1 LIDLRSDTVT
11 RPTEAMRR
19 AMLEAPVGDDVFGED
34 PTVNRLEEYVAD
46 LLGKEAAL
54 YAPSGTMT
62 NQVGVQVN
70 TNRAEEVLLHE
81 GSHIFVYEAGAP
93 AMLSG
98 VQLRTLPGE
107 NGVID
112 PETVRAAVRPEDVH
126 FPRSRLLCLE
136 NTHNTSGGKVFPLE
150 DFAAVAT
157 TAKELGLKVHL
168 DGARLFNAQ
177 AATGVP
183 ASEWCAHA
191 DTVSVCSSKGLGAPV
206 GSLLAG
212 NEETIEAARRARKA
226 FGGGMR
232 QAGIIASAS
241 RAGLRVERGW
251 IRGQG
256 TGDQPRPRR
265 CRRPFRIPAGP
276 RPRRRA
282 RHPWQTRLRPLVH
295 TPRCWGKRD
304 RGRHS
309 SSGQDRRQRHRMLR
323 PVEVAPV
330 PATGLASP
338 LALLDEAL
346 RDGDSVPEDFADR
359 LRKAVEAG
367 DVEVLA
373 ARAED
378 QMLGVVVLAYR
389 LNVSAGGLF
398 ASIED
403 LQVHPEARCQGV
415 GRALLVAAH
424 ERCTKH
430 NISYVEAQVED
441 AAAET
446 FYASLGYEQETGVRV
461 LSRSLAIGH
470 TRTKS

>member
-19 AMLEAPVGDDVFGED
+19 AMFEAPVGDDVFGED

-93 AMLSG
+93 AMLSS

-107 NGVID
+107 NGVLD

-150 DFAAVAT
+150 DFAAVAA

-177 AATGVP
+177 AATGV
-183 ASEWCAHA
+183 AAREWCAHA

-212 NEETIEAARRARKA
+212 NEETIGVARRSRKA

-232 QAGIIASAS
+232 QAGIIAAAS
-241 RAGLRVERGW
+241 LYAFENHVDRLAEDHAHARKLAWGLR
-251 IRGQG
+251 
-256 TGDQPRPRR
+256 
-265 CRRPFRIPAGP
+265 
-276 RPRRRA
+276 
-282 RHPWQTRLRPLVH
+282 
-295 TPRCWGKRD
+295 
-304 RGRHS
+304 
-309 SSGQDRRQRHRMLR
+309 
-323 PVEVAPV
+323 
-330 PATGLASP
+330 
-338 LALLDEAL
+338 
-346 RDGDSVPEDFADR
+346 
-359 LRKAVEAG
+359 EAG
-367 DVEVLA
+367 YEAREPETNLVLVAVDDPSEFLLTLAREGVLA
-373 ARAED
+373 TPGKPGFVRFCTHLDVGE
-378 QMLGVVVLAYR
+378 R
-389 LNVSAGGLF
+389 EIEF
-398 ASIED
+398 AI
-403 LQVHPEARCQGV
+403 R
-415 GRALLVAAH
+415 
-424 ERCTKH
+424 
-430 NISYVEAQVED
+430 
-441 AAAET
+441 AAARI
-446 FYASLGYEQETGVRV
+446 A
-461 LSRSLAIGH
+461 ANIIG
-470 TRTKS
+470 R

>member
-1 LIDLRSDTVT
+1 LIDLRSDTVS

-34 PTVNRLEEYVAD
+34 PTVNRLEAYVAD

-150 DFAAVAT
+150 DFAAVAA

-177 AATGVP
+177 AATGVA

-212 NEETIEAARRARKA
+212 NEETIGVARRSRKA

-232 QAGIIASAS
+232 QAGIIAAAS
-241 RAGLRVERGW
+241 LYAFENHVDRLAEDHAHARKLARGLREVGYE
-251 IRGQG
+251 
-256 TGDQPRPRR
+256 
-265 CRRPFRIPAGP
+265 
-276 RPRRRA
+276 A
-282 RHPWQTRLRPLVH
+282 REPETNLV
-295 TPRCWGKRD
+295 
-304 RGRHS
+304 
-309 SSGQDRRQRHRMLR
+309 L
-323 PVEVAPV
+323 VAVDDPSEFLL
-330 PATGLASP
+330 TLAR
-338 LALLDEAL
+338 E
-346 RDGDSVPEDFADR
+346 G
-359 LRKAVEAG
+359 
-367 DVEVLA
+367 VLA
-373 ARAED
+373 TPGKPGFVRFCTHLDVGE
-378 QMLGVVVLAYR
+378 R
-389 LNVSAGGLF
+389 EIEF
-398 ASIED
+398 AI
-403 LQVHPEARCQGV
+403 R
-415 GRALLVAAH
+415 
-424 ERCTKH
+424 
-430 NISYVEAQVED
+430 
-441 AAAET
+441 AAARIAANIIE
-446 FYASLGYEQETGVRV
+446 R
-461 LSRSLAIGH
+461 
-470 TRTKS
+470 

>member
-34 PTVNRLEEYVAD
+34 PTVNRLEAYVAD

-150 DFAAVAT
+150 DFAAVAA

-177 AATGVP
+177 AATGVA

-212 NEETIEAARRARKA
+212 NEETIGVARRSRKA

-232 QAGIIASAS
+232 QAGIIAAAS
-241 RAGLRVERGW
+241 LYAFENHV
-251 IRGQG
+251 
-256 TGDQPRPRR
+256 
-265 CRRPFRIPAGP
+265 
-276 RPRRRA
+276 
-282 RHPWQTRLRPLVH
+282 
-295 TPRCWGKRD
+295 
-304 RGRHS
+304 
-309 SSGQDRRQRHRMLR
+309 
-323 PVEVAPV
+323 
-330 PATGLASP
+330 
-338 LALLDEAL
+338 
-346 RDGDSVPEDFADR
+346 DR
-359 LRKAVEAG
+359 LAEDHAHARKLAWGFREAG
-367 DVEVLA
+367 YEVREPETNLVLVAVDDPSEFLLTLAREGVLA
-373 ARAED
+373 TPGKPGFVRFCTHLDVGE
-378 QMLGVVVLAYR
+378 R
-389 LNVSAGGLF
+389 EIEF
-398 ASIED
+398 AI
-403 LQVHPEARCQGV
+403 R
-415 GRALLVAAH
+415 
-424 ERCTKH
+424 
-430 NISYVEAQVED
+430 
-441 AAAET
+441 AAARIAANIIE
-446 FYASLGYEQETGVRV
+446 R
-461 LSRSLAIGH
+461 
-470 TRTKS
+470 